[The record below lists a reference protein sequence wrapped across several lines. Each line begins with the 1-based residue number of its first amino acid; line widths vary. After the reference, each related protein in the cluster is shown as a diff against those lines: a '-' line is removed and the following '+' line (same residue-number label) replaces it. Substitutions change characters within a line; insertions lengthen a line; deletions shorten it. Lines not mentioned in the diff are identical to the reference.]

1 MKKIYIGIY
10 AVIAILVIVGTIFGF
25 IYGIIRD
32 AEKGKDEAA
41 RNFNFFAK
49 SAIILAEKDT
59 FADPTYIQKLT
70 ALAEDLDLKA
80 FVLSS
85 EEKQTDLSWFK
96 DPNWISYTRDTG
108 FSVKTL
114 SPFIKYFNGDITVKT
129 QNPPQL
135 AVKVSAAI
143 STVKPDSIY
152 TRSRTVFFAALTVFL
167 LTFIIILLQSI
178 SASGEKVY
186 ADIPTDNKDFS
197 DYLYGESDEEPENR
211 FARPGAARTPPA
223 DFSSTQK
230 EEKSYTLKDL
240 DNLNLNRKFPYE
252 NGAGLTEPEP
262 KAIPFI
268 SEVAEKSEPQS
279 TNAEQPPQDAHSGL
293 YSPITGI
300 TCKEHFTECL
310 EMELKRAAS
319 SEQDLALIVI
329 RLKEFSLESLVA
341 KKIAALLIGIIK
353 FKDRIFEF
361 GEDGFAAILQDTNLD
376 TAMKISEE
384 IFKGI
389 KKIMDEYHIFEPV
402 AVGITTR
409 TSRLLSSDRLIEEA
423 AAAAGRA
430 MSAPDEP
437 IVAFKVNPEQYRRF
451 ISETM

>member
-167 LTFIIILLQSI
+167 LTFIIILLQII
-178 SASGEKVY
+178 SSSGEKVY
-186 ADIPTDNKDFS
+186 AEIPTDN
-197 DYLYGESDEEPENR
+197 
-211 FARPGAARTPPA
+211 
-223 DFSSTQK
+223 
-230 EEKSYTLKDL
+230 
-240 DNLNLNRKFPYE
+240 
-252 NGAGLTEPEP
+252 
-262 KAIPFI
+262 
-268 SEVAEKSEPQS
+268 
-279 TNAEQPPQDAHSGL
+279 
-293 YSPITGI
+293 
-300 TCKEHFTECL
+300 
-310 EMELKRAAS
+310 
-319 SEQDLALIVI
+319 
-329 RLKEFSLESLVA
+329 
-341 KKIAALLIGIIK
+341 
-353 FKDRIFEF
+353 
-361 GEDGFAAILQDTNLD
+361 
-376 TAMKISEE
+376 
-384 IFKGI
+384 
-389 KKIMDEYHIFEPV
+389 
-402 AVGITTR
+402 
-409 TSRLLSSDRLIEEA
+409 
-423 AAAAGRA
+423 
-430 MSAPDEP
+430 
-437 IVAFKVNPEQYRRF
+437 
-451 ISETM
+451 